1 MCKLVIMKF
10 STRKLN
16 WFGWLFL
23 VFGLFILGIA
33 ILVAAQEALFNKNG
47 FSMSISMINQLIITG
62 IFCML
67 SGIFLLERSTRG
79 IILGLVTSGILIFL
93 SIVIIFENNLN
104 TTNSSLWNI
113 LPAIFLIFISF
124 AFIFRVMK
132 NTKQF

>member
-33 ILVAAQEALFNKNG
+33 ILFAAQEALFNKNG